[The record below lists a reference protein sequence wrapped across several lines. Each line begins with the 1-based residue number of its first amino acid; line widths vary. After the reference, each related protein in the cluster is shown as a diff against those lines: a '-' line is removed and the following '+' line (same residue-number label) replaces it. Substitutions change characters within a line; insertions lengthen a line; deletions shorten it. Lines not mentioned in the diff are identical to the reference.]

1 MKTAILALGAFV
13 LKASLSAALTSD
25 EVDVTPEM
33 LVSDDTCTEGDS
45 ACHVKLLQLKADVKV
60 AQELEDAHPEGLTYS
75 EEQPPNTAFFLEL
88 DENKDNEVQRSEV
101 DAMLAHRIDLDER
114 GVTALFQEADS
125 DESGGLSMAEYNN
138 AMGSG
143 APAAR
148 LCTAPGSVAEP
159 LASIAARG
167 DWFGPDV
174 APLRSTATAADGD
187 DERSPRLTSSS
198 DRSKAVLPACLDH

>member
-101 DAMLAHRIDLDER
+101 DAMLAHRIDLDEQ

-138 AMGSG
+138 AMEKWGTSCSAVHRSWFCSG
-143 APAAR
+143 TTR
-148 LCTAPGSVAEP
+148 IDCCQ
-159 LASIAARG
+159 RG
-167 DWFGPDV
+167 LVWSRCGTTKIHSN
-174 APLRSTATAADGD
+174 RCGW
-187 DERSPRLTSSS
+187 RR
-198 DRSKAVLPACLDH
+198 